1 MLPKRSSPLFNIKMS
16 LNILST
22 YVKKFVPKTLS
33 KIAQSSHT
41 GLLRTHLETSINL
54 NQKFEKQI

>member
-1 MLPKRSSPLFNIKMS
+1 MS